1 MGRTREAVGTP
12 TLYVFEEKCSALR
25 PLRRLPYRLPAEF
38 RPLVFQPKAVKGRLA
53 GHCDYPR
60 LEALRA
66 GQFRMNSSCSAVSTA
81 PGRTERTLAIASMPS
96 GAQPVSMR
104 SIDATVPARPRPPL
118 QCTTILLPDKSS
130 AANWGPVDCHGRSS
144 RASGAAPSLIGRP
157 CHIKPCALARS
168 AKEVIRSSSNSHGS
182 INVIRCCAPHAT
194 IDARSISKSRAQD
207 PVIATS

>member
-1 MGRTREAVGTP
+1 
-12 TLYVFEEKCSALR
+12 
-25 PLRRLPYRLPAEF
+25 
-38 RPLVFQPKAVKGRLA
+38 
-53 GHCDYPR
+53 
-60 LEALRA
+60 
-66 GQFRMNSSCSAVSTA
+66 MNSSCSAVSTA

-182 INVIRCCAPHAT
+182 INVIRCCAPRDYRRQIDIQVSGPRPRHCDVLIFSRCKGNADRTAIHADRQRRNLQWMRIT
-194 IDARSISKSRAQD
+194 CSAHLRSPKSMALLGEKRTLRPFNLKVQR
-207 PVIATS
+207 